1 MINKEEFIDFIKNYQ
16 NFVDKISKFD
26 MSITGKSY
34 PSILYETDW
43 YKSVDDMLDIFL
55 FSHFTDEGFDLICW
69 WLFENV
75 DKIVYIKKEKDIFN
89 EEEEIK
95 YDLNK
100 LEDLWNFLLMDSK
113 IYFKNV

>member
-1 MINKEEFIDFIKNYQ
+1 MIDKKEFIRFIENYQ
-16 NFVDKISKFD
+16 NFVDKISRVD

-34 PSILYETDW
+34 PSMLYETDW
-43 YKSVDDMLDIFL
+43 YESVNNMLDNFL
-55 FSHFTDEGFDLICW
+55 FSHFTDEGLDWIYW

-75 DKIVYIKKEKDIFN
+75 DKIAYIKKEKDIFN

-95 YDLNK
+95 YDLNE
-100 LEDLWNFLLMDSK
+100 LENLWNFLLMDSK